1 MNYLTIVLTSVFS
14 ANALLVYGLGICPAF
29 RREKRSLGP
38 QLLALGL
45 VSFLASCLYWLVRTY
60 ALHPLAIEALGP
72 VVYAVLIAPLLKYLS
87 RFIAS
92 SGRQP
97 LVRIGAAAD
106 EAVTSCL
113 VFGLALIVTKADFG
127 LVEAL
132 AATLAGCLGYWLALV
147 ILDSIRQRLE
157 LSDLPPAFRG
167 APALLLSAG
176 LMAMAFLGLD
186 SALIRNLAR

>member
-1 MNYLTIVLTSVFS
+1 MSYLTIVLTSVFA
-14 ANALLVYGLGICPAF
+14 ANAFLAYGLGICPAF
-29 RREKRSLGP
+29 RKEKRGLGT
-38 QLLALGL
+38 QLVALGL
-45 VSFLASCLYWLVRTY
+45 VSFLASGLYWLGRTY
-60 ALHPLAIEALGP
+60 VLHPLDLEALGP

-97 LVRIGAAAD
+97 FVRIGAAAD

-113 VFGLALIVTKADFG
+113 VFGLALLMAKADYGF
-127 LVEAL
+127 VEAL
-132 AATLAGCLGYWLALV
+132 AATLAACLGYWLALA
-147 ILDSIRQRLE
+147 ILGSIRDRLE
-157 LSDLPPAFRG
+157 LSSLPASFRG

-186 SALIRNLAR
+186 TALIRNLAR